1 MPFIIIKKNTLLFD
15 EFKFKCS
22 LGKNGKTLNKIEG
35 DNRTPKGSYGLGPL
49 YYREDRIHKP
59 LTKIQKIKIKKNF
72 GWCDDVTSKFYNKPI
87 NTNNKIRHEKLYR
100 NDKKYDLFIPI
111 KYNLVKP
118 KRNKGSAIFLHLT
131 SDYTKTQGCIAVKK
145 KDMLIL
151 IKLINK
157 KTKIKIY

>member
-1 MPFIIIKKNTLLFD
+1 MQFIIIKKNTLLFD

-111 KYNLVKP
+111 KYNSVKP
-118 KRNKGSAIFLHLT
+118 KKNKGSAIFLHLT
-131 SDYTKTQGCIAVKK
+131 SNYAKTQGCIAVKK

-151 IKLINK
+151 LMLINK
-157 KTKIKIY
+157 NTKIKIY

>member
-1 MPFIIIKKNTLLFD
+1 MQFIIIKKNTLLFD